1 MVEIHQT
8 ERAERGS
15 PRFLSTGQVAKLF
28 EVSPNTVARWARQ
41 GKLPCLTTPS
51 GRRKF
56 PRQTIERLAGHLSG
70 EAEGV

>member
-1 MVEIHQT
+1 MGDI
-8 ERAERGS
+8 
-15 PRFLSTGQVAKLF
+15 RFLSTGEVAKLF

-56 PRQTIERLAGHLSG
+56 PRRAIQRLAGYLKP
-70 EAEGV
+70 EAGKE